1 VKLFLLGIM
10 VMVLIVRY
18 RKLDENGD
26 YQFGHA
32 QNDFWHDQVE
42 GVGQAIKTRLLL
54 FFDEWFLD
62 RLEGTRWGGFPIS
75 DEHVRGGRIL
85 AEQTKNT
92 RDLELQQRI
101 INTQGMAEI
110 VDYFSTLE
118 PNSREFRVGVIVNTI
133 YGEARLVIA
142 GPNIGTRSNSDGV
155 VFAVEPLPLGWRA
168 FR

>member
-1 VKLFLLGIM
+1 MVTVSIM
-10 VMVLIVRY
+10 RY
-18 RKLDENGD
+18 RKLDATGD

-75 DEHVRGGRIL
+75 EDAVRGGRIL
-85 AEQTKNT
+85 AEQTQNT

-101 INTQGMAEI
+101 INTQGMIEI
-110 VDYFSTLE
+110 VDYFSTLD
-118 PNSREFRVGVIVNTI
+118 PNSREFRVGAIVNTV
-133 YGEARLVIA
+133 YGEARMVVS
-142 GPNIGTRSNSDGV
+142 GPTIGTLPTSDGV
-155 VFAVEPLPLGWRA
+155 SLAIQPLPRGWRA